1 MRFELNFFT
10 NNLTLE
16 KVDYN
21 KYFNQAEASANSD
34 YLNYGGDYP
43 STDADFD
50 ENMYFE
56 GGYANQNGAAPTS
69 QPYIITLS
77 NTTTVAIT
85 SNIIGKAYAN
95 ITDSVNGIATGMT
108 YTMGISGTTYVEFLY
123 TTLNKSFVIGLT
135 YVDASSQAQAL
146 KTLQLKVRDANGN
159 EQLKTLVPTI
169 DPYQNQTDIIA
180 LRQTFRWDGF
190 TSLATDVVAS
200 GSSTFYFYPSENINP
215 ARGLS
220 GQALTRGFGNPN
232 VVRQDKV
239 VLGRGVAN
247 AMRGM

>member
-1 MRFELNFFT
+1 M
-10 NNLTLE
+10 
-16 KVDYN
+16 DYN
-21 KYFNQAEASANSD
+21 RYFNQAEASANQD
-34 YLNYGGDYP
+34 YLNYGGGGYP
-43 STDADFD
+43 SMDAEFD
-50 ENMYFE
+50 ENIYFE
-56 GGYANQNGAAPTS
+56 GGYANQTGASPTS
-69 QPYIITLS
+69 QPYIMTLS
-77 NTTTVAIT
+77 NTTTADIA
-85 SNIIGKAYAN
+85 SNIIGKAYEN
-95 ITDSVNGIATGMT
+95 ITDATNGINTGMT

-123 TTLNKSFVIGLT
+123 TTLNKSFVVGLS

-190 TSLATDVVAS
+190 TSIAVDVVGS
-200 GSSTFYFYPSENINP
+200 GSATMYFYPSENINP
-215 ARGLS
+215 ARGLA
-220 GQALTRGFGNPN
+220 GQSITRGYGNPN

-247 AMRGM
+247 AIRGNGM